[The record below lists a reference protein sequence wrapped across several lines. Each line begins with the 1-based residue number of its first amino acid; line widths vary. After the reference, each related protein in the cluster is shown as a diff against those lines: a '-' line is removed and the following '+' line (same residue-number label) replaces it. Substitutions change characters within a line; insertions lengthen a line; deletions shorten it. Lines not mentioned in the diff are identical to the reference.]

1 MRSLLTIIFTSIFS
15 CLLAACETILSA
27 PETQSSV
34 YSHPQLS
41 DLKNLSCEDL
51 NPIAE
56 KAFGGKE
63 AHFFV
68 IQLANPGDWRTYSET
83 TDVAYFVKNK
93 SRRRL
98 RQSDVDWSEIE
109 TLIFN
114 KTSKAQETH
123 RVRIPIEMCTNPPK
137 NNVVQMVTA
146 NVQSEKGASAKT
158 EEVDLAGKAPN
169 DNLARIICG
178 LQDYPEITSWEQA
191 AQKWKRCQTDGRRR
205 VRLILKKQ

>member
-1 MRSLLTIIFTSIFS
+1 MRSLLTIIFTSVFS
-15 CLLAACETILSA
+15 CLLASCETILSA
-27 PETQSSV
+27 PETQSSG

-41 DLKNLSCEDL
+41 DFKNLSCEDL

-56 KAFGGKE
+56 KAFGGRE
-63 AHFFV
+63 AHFFI
-68 IQLANPGDWRTYSET
+68 IQLANPGDWRTYGET
-83 TDVAYFVKNK
+83 TDTANFVKNN

-98 RQSDVDWSEIE
+98 RQGNVDWSEIE
-109 TLIFN
+109 TLVFN
-114 KTSKAQETH
+114 KTSKVQETH

-146 NVQSEKGASAKT
+146 NIQSEKGTTAKT
-158 EEVDLAGKAPN
+158 EEVDLAGKTSN
-169 DNLARIICG
+169 DDLARIICG

-191 AQKWKRCQTDGRRR
+191 AQKWKRCQTDGRKR